1 MATPLTEE
9 QKSKY
14 EEAAKEYAKK
24 EYGSTWITVFEQKDF
39 LAGTEHAHPIGFNLG
54 KEEGKKEGWNE
65 ALDALDKLFSPVFE
79 IEDRVEAENALK
91 EAFIELQKLRK

>member
-1 MATPLTEE
+1 MSEE

-14 EEAAKEYAKK
+14 EEAAKEYA
-24 EYGSTWITVFEQKDF
+24 TNKDNLKVVMTHNAYTAF

-54 KEEGKKEGWNE
+54 KEEGKVEGWNE